1 MACCGPANSDPES
14 RKKSKD
20 IDETIKNDR
29 KDDVKRVK
37 LLLLGSTS
45 MVTGMLRKKNRARQA
60 SEAWSLTGFFCLSFL
75 IDLCSR

>member
-45 MVTGMLRKKNRARQA
+45 MVTGMLREKKSCEASKRSVVANRI
-60 SEAWSLTGFFCLSFL
+60 LLFVLF
-75 IDLCSR
+75 D